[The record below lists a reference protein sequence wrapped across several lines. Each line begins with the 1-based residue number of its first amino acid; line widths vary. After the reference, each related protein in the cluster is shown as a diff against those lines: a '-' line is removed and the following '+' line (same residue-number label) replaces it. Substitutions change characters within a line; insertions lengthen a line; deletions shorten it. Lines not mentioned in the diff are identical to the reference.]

1 MVVARAYC
9 SDTKYKLEEDEG
21 LLAFLLQ
28 QMDLALGIAAA
39 VFGFVLFLFL
49 FLYRQYN
56 HTS

>member
-49 FLYRQYN
+49 YRQYN